1 MHTYTYKCTFVRT
14 KMHTY
19 IQMLTLTHTYTLANH
34 MHVCAGMCP
43 YSAACT
49 LYFAMASGTQRHAP
63 KAELAVVA
71 YPCYT
76 RLWQTM
82 NWCEVVWHIFSDRI
96 KASGTVN
103 HR

>member
-49 LYFAMASGTQRHAP
+49 LYFAMASGTQTCP
-63 KAELAVVA
+63 E
-71 YPCYT
+71 
-76 RLWQTM
+76 
-82 NWCEVVWHIFSDRI
+82 
-96 KASGTVN
+96 G
-103 HR
+103 